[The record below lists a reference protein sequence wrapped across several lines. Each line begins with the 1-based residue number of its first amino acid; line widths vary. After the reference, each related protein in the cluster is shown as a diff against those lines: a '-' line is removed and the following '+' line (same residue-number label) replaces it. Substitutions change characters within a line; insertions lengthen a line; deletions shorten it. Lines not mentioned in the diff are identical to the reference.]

1 MWGTH
6 MTKIA
11 TIIISGAAMLGLVG
25 AAFAQGAPP
34 TPEQR
39 AQRAAETRASLF
51 TVLGASFGP
60 VGGMLRN
67 PASFNAAT
75 ASTSAARVEVL
86 AGMIKE
92 MTALDTSKVV
102 TTSEARPI
110 VWTERADFEKKAD
123 DLVKAATAFKVAAA
137 GGDQAAT
144 LKAAGAVGGAC
155 KSCHDKFRDEKK

>member
-1 MWGTH
+1 
-6 MTKIA
+6 MTRLVTAIIA
-11 TIIISGAAMLGLVG
+11 GAAALGVAG
-25 AAFAQGAPP
+25 AAFAQGAAP

-39 AQRAAETRASLF
+39 AQRAYETRDSLF
-51 TVLGASFGP
+51 KVLGASFGP

-67 PASFNAAT
+67 PSSFNAA
-75 ASTSAARVEVL
+75 AAQTSAARVEVL

-92 MTALDTSKVV
+92 MTALDTSKIV

-110 VWTERADFEKKAD
+110 VWTERADFDKKAD

-137 GGDQAAT
+137 TGDQAAT

-155 KSCHDKFRDEKK
+155 KSCHDKYRDEKK